1 MDDFFKADATPASTP
16 PPQQPDQ
23 NQTNDFFTAGT
34 FVCAFKHALHQFSFF
49 QFSSVLKLFHFCFQS
64 LTHVS
69 SFDCAG
75 ETDGFVSAPP
85 PATANAE
92 VQSVPS
98 NEDFTREN
106 VTGTSPPQPPMM
118 TTNDS
123 SESFHQQQ
131 QQQQQNQEQM
141 EREMSHA
148 SLHSAHSVHSIGQGS
163 DFNDAGNNSNMGDF
177 VSAAPPPLDEGD
189 FGSMQQGPS
198 SDSVDAM
205 GMSANS
211 LENSSMQQQ
220 QPPME
225 NVAELGEPSSAIPTP
240 VPTPPPPV
248 RDLRKEYLA
257 KMREELEQKSKLER
271 EEIDTIKEEAVAEL
285 ELMRNQRKK
294 MIDAN
299 VAKNRAEQDSMTE
312 VMATETGWEAV
323 ASLISEE
330 NFCPVEDGHPPP
342 TDLGKMRGLIKT
354 LKYKKPQ
361 TV

>member
-1 MDDFFKADATPASTP
+1 M
-16 PPQQPDQ
+16 
-23 NQTNDFFTAGT
+23 
-34 FVCAFKHALHQFSFF
+34 
-49 QFSSVLKLFHFCFQS
+49 
-64 LTHVS
+64 S

-106 VTGTSPPQPPMM
+106 VTGTPPPQPPMM

-123 SESFHQQQ
+123 SESFHQQ

-148 SLHSAHSVHSIGQGS
+148 SLHSAHSVHSTGQGS
-163 DFNDAGNNSNMGDF
+163 DFNDAGNNSNMGDS

-198 SDSVDAM
+198 SESVDAM
-205 GMSANS
+205 GTSANN

-225 NVAELGEPSSAIPTP
+225 NVAELGGPSSAIPTP

-361 TV
+361 TA

>member
-1 MDDFFKADATPASTP
+1 MRFFCPLL
-16 PPQQPDQ
+16 
-23 NQTNDFFTAGT
+23 
-34 FVCAFKHALHQFSFF
+34 FVIFVSNSIFYSPVIAE
-49 QFSSVLKLFHFCFQS
+49 FSSRLLTTIIHLF
-64 LTHVS
+64 L
-69 SFDCAG
+69 SFDDAHIG
-75 ETDGFVSAPP
+75 ETDGFVSAGM
-85 PATANAE
+85 
-92 VQSVPS
+92 QSMPS

-106 VTGTSPPQPPMM
+106 TNTGTPPPK
-118 TTNDS
+118 NES
-123 SESFHQQQ
+123 SESFQP
-131 QQQQQNQEQM
+131 QQQNQEQM

-148 SLHSAHSVHSIGQGS
+148 SIHSSHSVHSVGQGS
-163 DFNDAGNNSNMGDF
+163 DFNDAGNTTNANEF
-177 VSAAPPPLDEGD
+177 VSAPAAPPLDEGD

-198 SDSVDAM
+198 SESVDAM
-205 GMSANS
+205 GTSTNS

-220 QPPME
+220 SPLE
-225 NVAELGEPSSAIPTP
+225 NVAELGGLSSAIPTP
-240 VPTPPPPV
+240 APTPPPPA

-257 KMREELEQKSKLER
+257 KIREELEQKSKLER

-299 VAKNRAEQDSMTE
+299 VAKNRSEQDSMTE

-330 NFCPVEDGHPPP
+330 NFCPVEDGQRPS

-361 TV
+361 TA

>member
-1 MDDFFKADATPASTP
+1 
-16 PPQQPDQ
+16 
-23 NQTNDFFTAGT
+23 
-34 FVCAFKHALHQFSFF
+34 
-49 QFSSVLKLFHFCFQS
+49 
-64 LTHVS
+64 VS

-85 PATANAE
+85 SATANAE

-106 VTGTSPPQPPMM
+106 VTGTPPPQPPMM

-123 SESFHQQQ
+123 SESFHQQ

-198 SDSVDAM
+198 SESVDAM

-220 QPPME
+220 QQQQQPME
-225 NVAELGEPSSAIPTP
+225 NVAELGGSSSAIPTP

-361 TV
+361 TA